1 MHRTPGYLEREF
13 DLSGGVLCLDY
24 ANTVNR
30 RRNPNRLEDLLPG
43 YSDLVMFARQSGLV
57 SPQQAR
63 GLVATGLQ
71 DCRKVTSVM
80 RTADILRET
89 IYRIF
94 SDVASGRPPQK
105 QDVRK
110 IKEFD
115 DEAMKHHSLVA
126 FGRGFQWRWR
136 YTKDNTSL
144 GSVLWPIA
152 QSATGLMTSERLQLV
167 RQCQADECAWLF
179 LDESRNHSRRWCD
192 MKTCGNRQKA
202 RRHYALKQR

>member
-1 MHRTPGYLEREF
+1 MIRKPAHLDRKF

-30 RRNPNRLEDLLPG
+30 RRSPNRPEDLLPG
-43 YSDLVMFARQSGLV
+43 YSDLMRFARQSGLV

-71 DCRKVTSVM
+71 DCRKAASVM
-80 RTADILRET
+80 RAADILRET

-94 SDVASGRPPQK
+94 SDVASGRPPQN

-110 IKEFD
+110 IKGFD
-115 DEAMKHHSLVA
+115 DEAMKHRSLVA
-126 FGRGFQWRWR
+126 LGRGFQWTWR

-144 GSVLWPIA
+144 GSVLWPIV

-167 RQCQADECAWLF
+167 RQCQAGDCAWLF